1 MISVSM
7 SKQYV
12 KPVEQKDKQ
21 RGFIKWGLKND
32 YPFFL
37 IELLQGSAWHQGI
50 LKNKTFYIA
59 GNGLE
64 VTSGDATRFLANSFS
79 DFDMNEIVQRLT
91 FDFELFGGMAVKGTW
106 NREGTAVAKWEYLP
120 IDMCRLSEDERTMY
134 LSDNW
139 SAMRQTPED
148 TNFRTLTALDDEN
161 PEGSFFLYYKEP
173 AKQAK
178 DELGI
183 YPKPPYVGGITAI
196 QTDVDISKFHMY
208 EIQNGFKAGT
218 LINLASGEPETAE
231 EERRIK
237 EQIKGRTQ
245 SVEDAGEI
253 IITFSNGSQ
262 DAPSVLSLTGNDL
275 DERYQMTE
283 KSVQQ
288 NILVAHSVVA
298 PSLFGIAPQGS
309 FNAAESADLFE
320 IFKLTYVNARQK
332 QIEWMINY
340 MAKLSGAVATL
351 KLVDVSPLSSADAP
365 AAEVTAP
372 VGDIPA
378 NETQVDVAKSALN
391 GAQIASLVEVV
402 ANIKSG
408 ILTPDSGL
416 QIIMASFPT
425 IDEAQARKIVGLP
438 QVSMSK
444 CRHTDKFSEDELQ
457 IFSEY
462 GDDADDY
469 LSLASYSIPWDSD
482 TEDVYNKHFLLF
494 DTIGKITVSPGEDNG
509 LGKFPGGTAQYDV
522 RYKYQEIPG
531 IPPVKTESREFCRRL
546 IDLNRLYSREEI
558 DLISE
563 RIDRDV
569 WRYRGGWY
577 TNPDTG
583 KTTPYCRHEWS
594 QLVVVLKP
602 KGDSVEIEVKPPA
615 IQGDKIQIS
624 DIKQGKEIS
633 KSIFNENSDIKIN
646 KVSVS
651 SQMNTEKMTKYLD
664 QLKNL
669 TAEYKIGNALNT
681 DIELSFQST
690 SRVYGVV
697 NFRGFDAKI
706 TKINLGHT
714 TEPAQY
720 RNADNRAFI
729 NERGRI
735 ILQGKSAVDAENAEI
750 STITHEMA
758 HVFSITESINPQ
770 SREYF
775 SKLAEI
781 RKTYMQE
788 INQAY
793 MNNDVNKLQKI
804 YLGKYA
810 NTDLDEFHAEAF
822 TEYKLMKN
830 PSAYAKKVGK
840 LFDSYFKK

>member
-1 MISVSM
+1 M

-64 VTSGDATRFLANSFS
+64 VTSGDATRFLANPFS
-79 DFDMNEIVQRLT
+79 DFDMNEISQRIT

-106 NREGTAVAKWEYLP
+106 NREGTAVVKWEYLP
-120 IDMCRLSEDERTMY
+120 IDMCRLSEDERT
-134 LSDNW
+134 LFISDNW

-148 TNFRTLTALDDEN
+148 TNFRSLTALDENN

-231 EERRIK
+231 EERKIK

-262 DAPSVLSLTGNDL
+262 DAPTVLSLTGNDL

-332 QIEWMINY
+332 QIEWLINY
-340 MAKLSGAVATL
+340 MAKLSGAMATL

-402 ANIKSG
+402 ANIKAG
-408 ILTPDSGL
+408 ILTPDSAL

-462 GDDADDY
+462 GEDADDY

-482 TEDVYNKHFLLF
+482 PEDVYNKHYLLF
-494 DTIGKITVSPGEDNG
+494 DTIGTITVSPGEDDG
-509 LGKFPGGTAQYDV
+509 LGKLQGGTAQYDV
-522 RYKYQEIPG
+522 RYRYQEIPG

-546 IDLNRLYSREEI
+546 IDLNRLYTRDEI
-558 DLISE
+558 DLISQ

-583 KTTPYCRHEWS
+583 KSTPWCRHEWS

-602 KGDSVEIEVKPPA
+602 KGDSVEIEVKPPI
-615 IQGDKIQIS
+615 IQGDKIQIAN
-624 DIKQGKEIS
+624 IKQGKEIG
-633 KSIFNENSDIKIN
+633 KAIFAENSEIKIG
-646 KVSVS
+646 KVEVS
-651 SQMNTEKMTKYLD
+651 GQMSTEKMTKYLD

-669 TAEYKIGNALNT
+669 TTEYKIGNEFN
-681 DIELSFQST
+681 EQVNLSFRTGST
-690 SRVYGVV
+690 YYGRVRFSPNGKVLEINV
-697 NFRGFDAKI
+697 GNETEAANFRDP
-706 TKINLGHT
+706 N
-714 TEPAQY
+714 
-720 RNADNRAFI
+720 NRAFI
-729 NERGRI
+729 NDRGRI
-735 ILQGKSAVDAENAEI
+735 VLQGKSAIDPENAEL
-750 STITHEMA
+750 STLTHEMSHA
-758 HVFSITESINPQ
+758 IAASFNKNPKVK
-770 SREYF
+770 EYF

-781 RKTYMQE
+781 KTEYSKD
-788 INQAY
+788 ISQAY
-793 MNNDVNKLQKI
+793 KSQDLNKLNKI
-804 YLGKYA
+804 YLGDYA
-810 NTDLDEFHAEAF
+810 NSNINEFHAEAF

-830 PSAYAKKVGK
+830 PSLYAKKVGK

>member
-148 TNFRTLTALDDEN
+148 TNFRTLTALDERN

-231 EERRIK
+231 EERKIK

-262 DAPSVLSLTGNDL
+262 DAPTVLSLTGNDL

-332 QIEWMINY
+332 QIEWLINY
-340 MAKLSGAVATL
+340 MAKLSGAMATL

-438 QVSMSK
+438 SQMLSACS
-444 CRHTDKFSEDELQ
+444 HDHSFSIDELQ

-462 GDDADDY
+462 GEDADKY
-469 LSLASYSIPWDSD
+469 LSLAEYEIPWDSKY
-482 TEDVYNKHFLLF
+482 EDVMNKHKLLF
-494 DTIGKITVSPGEDNG
+494 DTIGTVSITPGEGD
-509 LGKFPGGTAQYDV
+509 LGKPEGGNSSYDIRYRYQV
-522 RYKYQEIPG
+522 RVDV
-531 IPPVKTESREFCRRL
+531 PPVKTKSREFCERL
-546 IDLNRLYSREEI
+546 ISLNRLYSREEI
-558 DLISE
+558 DLISS

-569 WRYRGGWY
+569 WAYRGGWY

-583 KTTPYCRHEWS
+583 RTTPYCRHIWS
-594 QLVVVLKP
+594 QLIVA
-602 KGDSVEIEVKPPA
+602 VKPTGEISQPKVNEPKPNEITIETVKTETVKNIIKDLGLEDKDLKFEYKDLSKSGTEGQVSFVKQPDGTWRMGNKVQIDKNLSPEKTA
-615 IQGDKIQIS
+615 ELLRHELRHIYQSEKMGHFIKDDFIYWNNQPHISTRNYNKILNNVNRAKTPEKWNEAVQKYYDLPWERDAMIYQKKMIFSQQKFISRLRLIDKIELP
-624 DIKQGKEIS
+624 KELIP
-633 KSIFNENSDIKIN
+633 E
-646 KVSVS
+646 
-651 SQMNTEKMTKYLD
+651 E
-664 QLKNL
+664 
-669 TAEYKIGNALNT
+669 E
-681 DIELSFQST
+681 
-690 SRVYGVV
+690 
-697 NFRGFDAKI
+697 
-706 TKINLGHT
+706 
-714 TEPAQY
+714 
-720 RNADNRAFI
+720 
-729 NERGRI
+729 
-735 ILQGKSAVDAENAEI
+735 
-750 STITHEMA
+750 
-758 HVFSITESINPQ
+758 
-770 SREYF
+770 
-775 SKLAEI
+775 
-781 RKTYMQE
+781 
-788 INQAY
+788 
-793 MNNDVNKLQKI
+793 
-804 YLGKYA
+804 
-810 NTDLDEFHAEAF
+810 
-822 TEYKLMKN
+822 
-830 PSAYAKKVGK
+830 
-840 LFDSYFKK
+840 

>member
-1 MISVSM
+1 M

-64 VTSGDATRFLANSFS
+64 ATSGDATRFLANPFS

-148 TNFRTLTALDDEN
+148 TNFRTLTALDEKN
-161 PEGSFFLYYKEP
+161 PVGSFFIYYKEP
-173 AKQAK
+173 AKQSK

-231 EERRIK
+231 EERKIK

-320 IFKLTYVNARQK
+320 IFKMTYVNARQK
-332 QIEWMINY
+332 QIEWLINY
-340 MAKLSGAVATL
+340 MAQLSLANATL
-351 KLVDVSPLSSADAP
+351 KLVDVSPLSSAEAP
-365 AAEVTAP
+365 AVQATAP
-372 VGDIPA
+372 AGDIPA

-402 ANIKSG
+402 ANIKAG
-408 ILTPDSGL
+408 ILTPDSAL

-438 QVSMSK
+438 SQMLSACS
-444 CRHTDKFSEDELQ
+444 HDHAFSIDELQ
-457 IFSEY
+457 VFSEY
-462 GDDADDY
+462 GEDKDNYKIIKSTPIEWDTPSADVFSNESMIFATVGELVVQLGD
-469 LSLASYSIPWDSD
+469 LDKNILA
-482 TEDVYNKHFLLF
+482 LLK
-494 DTIGKITVSPGEDNG
+494 DGQDGVAIAEATGKTIGEVAKVIDKLVTLEIYKTGELTSLGENVLDNIEA
-509 LGKFPGGTAQYDV
+509 PISQYEV
-522 RYKYQEIPG
+522 RYSYLTRTDV
-531 IPPVKTESREFCRRL
+531 PPVETTSRPFCKRL
-546 IDLNRLYSREEI
+546 MDLNRLYSRQEI
-558 DLISE
+558 EQISM
-563 RIDRDV
+563 RVDRDV

-577 TNPDTG
+577 TNPET
-583 KTTPYCRHEWS
+583 KVSTPYCRHIWNQ
-594 QLVVVLKP
+594 QLV
-602 KGDSVEIEVKPPA
+602 
-615 IQGDKIQIS
+615 
-624 DIKQGKEIS
+624 IK
-633 KSIFNENSDIKIN
+633 
-646 KVSVS
+646 
-651 SQMNTEKMTKYLD
+651 
-664 QLKNL
+664 
-669 TAEYKIGNALNT
+669 
-681 DIELSFQST
+681 
-690 SRVYGVV
+690 
-697 NFRGFDAKI
+697 RG
-706 TKINLGHT
+706 
-714 TEPAQY
+714 
-720 RNADNRAFI
+720 
-729 NERGRI
+729 
-735 ILQGKSAVDAENAEI
+735 
-750 STITHEMA
+750 
-758 HVFSITESINPQ
+758 
-770 SREYF
+770 
-775 SKLAEI
+775 
-781 RKTYMQE
+781 
-788 INQAY
+788 
-793 MNNDVNKLQKI
+793 
-804 YLGKYA
+804 
-810 NTDLDEFHAEAF
+810 
-822 TEYKLMKN
+822 
-830 PSAYAKKVGK
+830 
-840 LFDSYFKK
+840 

>member
-1 MISVSM
+1 M

-148 TNFRTLTALDDEN
+148 TNFRTLTALDERN
-161 PEGSFFLYYKEP
+161 TEGSFFLYYKEP

-320 IFKLTYVNARQK
+320 IFKVTYVNARQK

-340 MAKLSGAVATL
+340 MAKLSAAMATL

-402 ANIKSG
+402 ANIKAG

-438 QVSMSK
+438 TQMLSACS
-444 CRHTDKFSEDELQ
+444 HDHAFSIDELQ
-457 IFSEY
+457 VFSEY
-462 GDDADDY
+462 GADASEYKVIKSTPIEWDTPSEQIFSNEPM
-469 LSLASYSIPWDSD
+469 LFATVGELVVQLADLDKNILTLLKDGQDGPSISQA
-482 TEDVYNKHFLLF
+482 TGK
-494 DTIGKITVSPGEDNG
+494 TIGEVAQVIDKLVNLEIYKTGEVTS
-509 LGKFPGGTAQYDV
+509 LGENVLENIEAPISQYEV
-522 RYKYQEIPG
+522 RYSYQVRIDV
-531 IPPVKTESREFCRRL
+531 PPVQTESREFCTRL
-546 IDLNRLYSREEI
+546 MNLNRLYTREEI
-558 DLISE
+558 ESISQ
-563 RIDRDV
+563 RVDRDV

-583 KTTPYCRHEWS
+583 RSTPWCRHQWNQ
-594 QLVVVLKP
+594 QLV
-602 KGDSVEIEVKPPA
+602 
-615 IQGDKIQIS
+615 
-624 DIKQGKEIS
+624 IK
-633 KSIFNENSDIKIN
+633 
-646 KVSVS
+646 
-651 SQMNTEKMTKYLD
+651 
-664 QLKNL
+664 
-669 TAEYKIGNALNT
+669 
-681 DIELSFQST
+681 
-690 SRVYGVV
+690 
-697 NFRGFDAKI
+697 
-706 TKINLGHT
+706 
-714 TEPAQY
+714 
-720 RNADNRAFI
+720 RA
-729 NERGRI
+729 
-735 ILQGKSAVDAENAEI
+735 
-750 STITHEMA
+750 
-758 HVFSITESINPQ
+758 
-770 SREYF
+770 
-775 SKLAEI
+775 
-781 RKTYMQE
+781 
-788 INQAY
+788 
-793 MNNDVNKLQKI
+793 
-804 YLGKYA
+804 
-810 NTDLDEFHAEAF
+810 
-822 TEYKLMKN
+822 
-830 PSAYAKKVGK
+830 
-840 LFDSYFKK
+840 

>member
-1 MISVSM
+1 MYMSNRMISVSM

-148 TNFRTLTALDDEN
+148 TNFRTLTALDEKN
-161 PEGSFFLYYKEP
+161 PVGTFFLYYKEP

-231 EERRIK
+231 EERKIK

-340 MAKLSGAVATL
+340 MAKLSGAMATL

-402 ANIKSG
+402 ANIKAG

-438 QVSMSK
+438 TQMLSACS
-444 CRHTDKFSEDELQ
+444 HDHSFSIDELQ

-462 GDDADDY
+462 GADASEYKVIKSTPIEWDTPSEQIFSNEPMLFATVGELVVQLADLDKNILTLLKDGQDGPSISQATGKSIGEVAQVIDKLVNLEIY
-469 LSLASYSIPWDSD
+469 KTGEVTSL
-482 TEDVYNKHFLLF
+482 
-494 DTIGKITVSPGEDNG
+494 GENV
-509 LGKFPGGTAQYDV
+509 LENIEAPISQYEV
-522 RYKYQEIPG
+522 RYSYQVRIDV
-531 IPPVKTESREFCRRL
+531 PPVKTESREFCTRL
-546 IDLNRLYSREEI
+546 MNLNRLYTREEI
-558 DLISE
+558 ESISQ
-563 RIDRDV
+563 RVDRDV

-583 KTTPYCRHEWS
+583 RSTPWCRHQWNQ
-594 QLVVVLKP
+594 QLV
-602 KGDSVEIEVKPPA
+602 
-615 IQGDKIQIS
+615 
-624 DIKQGKEIS
+624 IK
-633 KSIFNENSDIKIN
+633 
-646 KVSVS
+646 
-651 SQMNTEKMTKYLD
+651 
-664 QLKNL
+664 
-669 TAEYKIGNALNT
+669 
-681 DIELSFQST
+681 
-690 SRVYGVV
+690 
-697 NFRGFDAKI
+697 RG
-706 TKINLGHT
+706 
-714 TEPAQY
+714 
-720 RNADNRAFI
+720 
-729 NERGRI
+729 
-735 ILQGKSAVDAENAEI
+735 
-750 STITHEMA
+750 
-758 HVFSITESINPQ
+758 
-770 SREYF
+770 
-775 SKLAEI
+775 
-781 RKTYMQE
+781 
-788 INQAY
+788 
-793 MNNDVNKLQKI
+793 
-804 YLGKYA
+804 
-810 NTDLDEFHAEAF
+810 
-822 TEYKLMKN
+822 
-830 PSAYAKKVGK
+830 
-840 LFDSYFKK
+840 